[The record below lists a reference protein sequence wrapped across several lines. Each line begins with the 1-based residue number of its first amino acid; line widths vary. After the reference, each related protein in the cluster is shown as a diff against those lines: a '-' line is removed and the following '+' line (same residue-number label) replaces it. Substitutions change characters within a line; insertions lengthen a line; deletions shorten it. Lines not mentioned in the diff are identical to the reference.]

1 MGEYCENP
9 RLVVEEGAKEAGGG
23 PSYYPEVRPAV
34 TAGVL
39 PRRREGGGTRRVRAA
54 GEVPAVAGRA
64 G

>member
-39 PRRREGGGTRRVRAA
+39 PRRREGGGA
-54 GEVPAVAGRA
+54 
-64 G
+64 